1 MTDNKNIKC
10 PTCNSDNVQSEGI
23 LHLCLDCGYK
33 WEDAPKTDLGEII
46 IFQSDEGVKLD
57 VRLENQTVWL
67 NIEQI
72 AQLFNKGRSTINE
85 HILNIFKEGELDEEV
100 VCRKF
105 RHTTQHGALEGKTQ
119 SKEVKYYNLDVII
132 SVGYRVKSIQG
143 TRFRQWATERLHEYI
158 VKGFTMDD
166 ERLKGLGGGNY
177 WKELLDRIRDIRSS
191 EKVMY
196 RQVLDIYATSVDYDP
211 RTDASRLFFRIVQN
225 KLHYAAHG
233 HTAAEVIYERADA
246 DQPFMGLTTFEGEL
260 PAIKDIKIAKNY
272 LKENEIRIL
281 NNLVSGYFDFAE
293 IMAIEHRPVYMM
305 DYVKQLDTILQSTGR
320 PMLKG
325 SGSISHQ
332 KAMDKALEEYRKYQV
347 KALAPVEEAYLESI
361 NALGKLVKRKGR
373 QHGDNRLNEE

>member
-33 WEDAPKTDLGEII
+33 WEDAPTTDLGEII
-46 IFQSDEGVKLD
+46 IYQSDAGVKLD

-85 HILNIFKEGELDEEV
+85 HILNIFKEGELDEKV

-143 TRFRQWATERLHEYI
+143 TRFRRWATERLHEYI

-373 QHGDNRLNEE
+373 QQGDNRLNEE